1 MFSHNSPRNALA
13 SIAFRAQIKED
24 NSQMLTADDCNG
36 VCLFLASD
44 EAKWITGQVVEV
56 EWFQSAPDE

>member
-1 MFSHNSPRNALA
+1 IRVNVVAPGKADT
-13 SIAFRAQIKED
+13 AFRAQIKED
-24 NSQMLTADDCNG
+24 KSQMLTADDCNG

-56 EWFQSAPDE
+56 EWF